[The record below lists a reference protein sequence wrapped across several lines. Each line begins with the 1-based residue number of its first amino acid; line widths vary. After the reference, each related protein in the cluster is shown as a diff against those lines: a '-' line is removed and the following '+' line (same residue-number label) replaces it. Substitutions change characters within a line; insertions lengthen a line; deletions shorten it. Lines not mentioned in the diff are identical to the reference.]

1 MWNMDSTENLAN
13 APFAEFIY
21 GCKVTESLW
30 EATWIHLTSAPS
42 LLWKTNFFGHPTC
55 SAMFFYQQDHRELR
69 YSQSH
74 LEGDRPRNTAKR
86 GERHLKLFVSKKK
99 MKKLCQRKKKGL
111 HTVLIPIDAIIPMDH
126 GKSDL
131 STSPTMTER
140 AVRRKRSWRT
150 KRWERKAGTEND
162 NEKTATSRPRARQRR
177 RQGNDQE
184 NGDAD
189 ATKITSNNVTIPY
202 LRIKCTKTKQNICHR
217 QSVGSIHSLTT
228 DVGRPSSDPA
238 PPTSQPGKVR
248 DPINIYLGKNWKI
261 IWSNTTWKSN
271 QHIWKK

>member
-1 MWNMDSTENLAN
+1 
-13 APFAEFIY
+13 
-21 GCKVTESLW
+21 
-30 EATWIHLTSAPS
+30 
-42 LLWKTNFFGHPTC
+42 
-55 SAMFFYQQDHRELR
+55 
-69 YSQSH
+69 
-74 LEGDRPRNTAKR
+74 
-86 GERHLKLFVSKKK
+86 
-99 MKKLCQRKKKGL
+99 MKEKKGL

-202 LRIKCTKTKQNICHR
+202 LRIKCTTTKQNICHR
-217 QSVGSIHSLTT
+217 QSVGSIHSRLHINRT
-228 DVGRPSSDPA
+228 DWLSIDWSYPEQTKLKPNTGFCHVVQKRNFC
-238 PPTSQPGKVR
+238 R
-248 DPINIYLGKNWKI
+248 KNL
-261 IWSNTTWKSN
+261 
-271 QHIWKK
+271 